1 MALVDFEI
9 GALVL
14 VGMEEVLVVVGVLV
28 GVEELGRIE
37 GFDTLLGS
45 CGSLKSLHC
54 SSTRSWDDLSIPG
67 CMCWNRGY
75 PSSRILANCVNLAM
89 QSFLHTRNDR
99 A

>member
-1 MALVDFEI
+1 MALVDFGV
-9 GALVL
+9 GAQVL
-14 VGMEEVLVVVGVLV
+14 VGVVEVDGVVGVLV
-28 GVEELGRIE
+28 GVEVLGMIE

-75 PSSRILANCVNLAM
+75 PLL
-89 QSFLHTRNDR
+89 
-99 A
+99 